1 MDRKMLKWAP
11 FDSVVSGKK
20 VINEVMHE
28 KKKIKKPILSE
39 DQLKNIENKILDSYN
54 SKDFVTISYYESG
67 YIYNIDS
74 YIKKI
79 DYINKI
85 VYLNNKLIFFNQ
97 IMNVI

>member
-20 VINEVMHE
+20 VVNEVMHE
-28 KKKIKKPILSE
+28 KKKIKKPVLSE

-54 SKDFVTISYYESG
+54 SKDMVTISYYESG
-67 YIYNIDS
+67 YIHNIAS

-79 DYINKI
+79 DHINKI
-85 VYLNNKLIFFNQ
+85 VYLNNKLIYFNQ

>member
-20 VINEVMHE
+20 VVNEVMHE
-28 KKKIKKPILSE
+28 KKKIKKPVLSE

-54 SKDFVTISYYESG
+54 SKDMVTISYYESG
-67 YIYNIDS
+67 YIHNIDS
-74 YIKKI
+74 HIKKI

-85 VYLNNKLIFFNQ
+85 VYLNNKLIYFNQ